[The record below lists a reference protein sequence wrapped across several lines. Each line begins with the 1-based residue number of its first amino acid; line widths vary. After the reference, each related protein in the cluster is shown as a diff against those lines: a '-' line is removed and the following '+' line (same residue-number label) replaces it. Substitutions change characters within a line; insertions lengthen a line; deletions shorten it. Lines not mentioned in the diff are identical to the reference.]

1 MKYKAVLSIYYSLH
15 NKDLSKGLSFNSPG
29 PLNMRMGLNDFS
41 ANDVINKLNTIELE
55 KSLDFLV
62 KKKKQKNS

>member
-1 MKYKAVLSIYYSLH
+1 M
-15 NKDLSKGLSFNSPG
+15 SFNSDR
-29 PLNMRMGLNDFS
+29 NMRMGLNDFS

-62 KKKKQKNS
+62 KKEAKKIANQIVYQKRIKFGHQRIG